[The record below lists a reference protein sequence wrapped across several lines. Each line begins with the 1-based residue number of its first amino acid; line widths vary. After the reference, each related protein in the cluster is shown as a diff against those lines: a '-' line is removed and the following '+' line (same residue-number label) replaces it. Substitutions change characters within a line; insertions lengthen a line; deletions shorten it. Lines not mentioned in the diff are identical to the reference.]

1 MAVFKT
7 TILSTGKNT
16 TGIVIPAAII
26 EELGAGKKPPVK
38 VTLNGYTYR
47 STVAVMGG
55 KFMVGV
61 SSSVRT
67 ESGVKGGDTYNVTIE
82 LDTEERKVTL
92 PDALKKALDENPAAK
107 QFFESLS
114 YSKQRIHADSIASA
128 KTPET
133 LRRRIEKSVVEL
145 NAGKK

>member
-1 MAVFKT
+1 MATFKT
-7 TILSTGKNT
+7 TILSTGKTT
-16 TGIVIPAAII
+16 TGIVIPESII

-38 VTLNGYTYR
+38 VTLNDYTYR

-55 KFMVGV
+55 KYMVGV
-61 SSSVRT
+61 NSTVRA
-67 ESGVKGGDTYNVTIE
+67 ESGVKGGDTLTVTLE
-82 LDTEERKVTL
+82 LDTEKRKVIL

-107 QFFESLS
+107 RFFESLS
-114 YSKQRIHADSIASA
+114 YSRQRVHAESIGSA

-133 LRRRIEKSVVEL
+133 LQRRTEKSIAEL

>member
-1 MAVFKT
+1 M
-7 TILSTGKNT
+7 NT
-16 TGIVIPAAII
+16 A
-26 EELGAGKKPPVK
+26 
-38 VTLNGYTYR
+38 LNGYTYR

-61 SSSVRT
+61 NSTVRT
-67 ESGVKGGDTYNVTIE
+67 ESGVKGGDTLDVTIE
-82 LDTEERKVTL
+82 LDKEERKVMV

-107 QFFESLS
+107 RFFESLS
-114 YSKQRIHADSIASA
+114 YSRQRVHAESIGSA

-133 LRRRIEKSVVEL
+133 LQRRIDKSISEL

>member
-1 MAVFKT
+1 MATFKT

-16 TGIVIPAAII
+16 TGIVIPDAII
-26 EELGAGKKPPVK
+26 EELGAGKKPPIK

-61 SSSVRT
+61 NSTVRA
-67 ESGVKGGDTYNVTIE
+67 ESGVQGGDTLDVTIV
-82 LDTEERKVTL
+82 LDTEERKVTV
-92 PDALKKALDENPAAK
+92 PDALKKALDKNPAAK
-107 QFFESLS
+107 RLFESLS
-114 YSKQRIHADSIASA
+114 YSRQRMHAESIASA

-133 LRRRIEKSVVEL
+133 LQRRIDKSISEL

>member
-1 MAVFKT
+1 MPTFNT

-16 TGIVIPAAII
+16 TGIVIPDAII
-26 EELGAGKKPPVK
+26 AELGAGKKPPVK

-55 KFMVGV
+55 QFMVGV
-61 SSSVRT
+61 NSAVRAESSVQ
-67 ESGVKGGDTYNVTIE
+67 GGDTLDVTIE
-82 LDTEERKVTL
+82 LDTEERKVAI
-92 PDALKKALDENPAAK
+92 PEALQRALDENPSAK
-107 QFFESLS
+107 RFFESLS
-114 YSKQRIHADSIASA
+114 YSKQRVHAESIASA

-133 LRRRIEKSVVEL
+133 LQRRIDKSISEL